1 MDAKLLEKR
10 FVVVTIVIV
19 LTFIILASRLFYIQI
34 VAGHKYQKL
43 SEENSIQIVPIPA
56 PRGEFRD
63 TKGRLLVT
71 NRPGFTV
78 SYLDIN
84 KDEATR
90 RRVLDQIRK
99 ILNINEYVVV
109 AEETHKVN
117 QKGQIRIDKL
127 PVVDLNDDGEIDRR
141 DIIVKDEKGRKIEVK
156 DFETYSGTATLA
168 VREGRKVLVTYRYD
182 PLEHKIRAQGYKKY
196 IPVRLKRDVSFE
208 TVAKIE
214 EKKLP
219 GVIIEVQPIRNYI
232 YGYTAAH
239 VFGYLGEI
247 SRKELEKFD
256 NYRVGDF
263 IGKTG
268 LEKVL
273 EPYLKGKDGGK
284 QVEVTATG
292 EFVKVLGEKR
302 ALPGHTVYLTIDV
315 EIQKAAENALMGIM
329 NKLRNNPDPTNRFPN
344 AKEGAVV
351 VMDVNTG
358 EILALVSK
366 PDFDPNLFASGISL
380 KEWEQLNSDPE
391 KPLLNK
397 AIGGSYP
404 PGSIFKMV
412 VACAALEEGVT
423 TPDLEIDTNGGVYWT
438 IAPKKCWYYSKGG
451 HGIVNLVEAIAKSCN
466 IYFYEMGRRLGIDAI
481 EKYARMF
488 QLDKKTG
495 IELPGEKSGSVPS
508 RDYKEK
514 NFKNPQDKIWYPA
527 ETLDAAIGQGFHS
540 YTPLQIAKY
549 VSAIANGGKLYK
561 PFLVKKIVSPEGK
574 VVEKKQPQLVG
585 RLNLK
590 KETLETVKRGMKA
603 VVEPGGTAWWPFRDF
618 PIQVAGKTGTAQW
631 SILYDNHGWF
641 VSFAPYD
648 NPQIAVIV
656 FIEQAGSGG
665 STGGPV
671 ARAIYEKYF
680 NLDQKEEIRDYFT
693 QP

>member
-1 MDAKLLEKR
+1 LDAKLMEKR
-10 FVVVTIVIV
+10 FVVVTIAVVLIFVI
-19 LTFIILASRLFYIQI
+19 LTSRLFYIQI
-34 VAGHKYQKL
+34 VAGQKYQKL

-63 TKGRLLVT
+63 TKGRLMVT

-84 KDEATR
+84 NDETTR
-90 RRVLDQIRK
+90 RRVLDQIRE
-99 ILNINEYVVV
+99 ILNINEYIEVT
-109 AEETHKVN
+109 EETHKVN
-117 QKGQIRIDKL
+117 KKGQIKIDRL
-127 PVVDLNDDGEIDRR
+127 PIVDLNDDGVIDGH
-141 DIIVKDEKGRKIEVK
+141 DIIVEDEKGRKVDVK
-156 DFETYSGTATLA
+156 DFEEYSGTVTLA
-168 VREGRKVLVTYRYD
+168 VEEGKKVLVSYRYD

-208 TVAKIE
+208 IVAKIE

-292 EFVKVLGEKR
+292 EFVKVLGEKQ

-315 EIQKAAENALMGIM
+315 EIQKAAENALMKVM
-329 NKLRNNPDPTNRFPN
+329 NKLRNNPNRDERYPN

-380 KEWEQLNSDPE
+380 KEWNQLNSDPE

-397 AIGGSYP
+397 AISGSYP

-423 TPDLEIDTNGGVYWT
+423 TPELKIDTNGGVYWT

-466 IYFYEMGRRLGIDAI
+466 IYFYEMGRRLGIDVI

-488 QLDKKTG
+488 HLDQKTG
-495 IELPGEKSGSVPS
+495 IELPGEKSGIVPS

-514 NFKNPQDKIWYPA
+514 SFKSPQNKIWYPA

-585 RLNLK
+585 RLNFK
-590 KETLETVKRGMKA
+590 KETLETVKKGMKA

-631 SILYDNHGWF
+631 NILYDNHGWF
-641 VSFAPYD
+641 VSFAPYN
-648 NPQIAVIV
+648 NPEIAVVV

-680 NLDQKEEIRDYFT
+680 NLDKKEEIRDYFI